1 MTPTVAM
8 GVAGVSRRKFLAL
21 SAVGAAGVALLG
33 PERAAAAAD
42 HFDLLSVGY
51 VDGSDGITSL
61 RYAPWPLAEA
71 SVRPG
76 TARSAFA
83 AEKVRPINVLP
94 AESLLMGDPELS
106 LGTVRM
112 RVHGLHPALDASTAP
127 LFGAAFLTV
136 LFPPDDPQL
145 GDYLPATPWGIR
157 GGLHA
162 TGGLPVEFPVPL
174 RVDGGLE
181 LVLDVVRP
189 GGRLDRFA
197 TAFTIDPAAGMPKIQ
212 RGVYLLGLGPDNW
225 ARPRRLTH
233 PVARPEDLSVVVS
246 FEATDLG

>member
-1 MTPTVAM
+1 M
-8 GVAGVSRRKFLAL
+8 GVAGVSRRRFLAL

-51 VDGSDGITSL
+51 VDSSDGLTSL
-61 RYAPWPLAEA
+61 RHAPWPLAEA

-83 AEKVRPINVLP
+83 EEKVRPINVLP

-145 GDYLPATPWGIR
+145 GDYLPATPWGVR
-157 GGLHA
+157 GGLQA

-181 LVLDVVRP
+181 LVLDVIGL
-189 GGRLDRFA
+189 GGRAKRYA
-197 TAFTIDPAAGMPKIQ
+197 TAFTIDPVSGQPKLQ
-212 RGVYLLGLGPDNW
+212 RGIYLLGLGAENW
-225 ARPRRLTH
+225 GRPRRLAR
-233 PVARPEDLSVVVS
+233 PVATPQDLAVVVS
-246 FEATDLG
+246 FEPVAVE